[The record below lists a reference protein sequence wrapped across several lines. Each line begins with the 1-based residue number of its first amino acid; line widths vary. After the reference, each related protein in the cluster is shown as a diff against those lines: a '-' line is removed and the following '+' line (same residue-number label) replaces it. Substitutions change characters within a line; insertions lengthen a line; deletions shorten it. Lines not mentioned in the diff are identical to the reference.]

1 MKTPLEKLGM
11 IGLGNKSL
19 QQLDDYVK
27 SETVRWAKVINKAN
41 LAGTQ

>member
-1 MKTPLEKLGM
+1 MQLGM

-19 QQLDDYVK
+19 QELDDFVK
-27 SETVRWAKVINKAN
+27 SQTVRWAKVITEAN